1 MTGFILVFLFLVW
14 HSVVYPGIELNDQA
28 TVMTTLAVIL
38 SGIDLFM
45 RLNGK

>member
-1 MTGFILVFLFLVW
+1 MTGFILVFLFLAW
-14 HSVVYPGIELNDQA
+14 HWTIYPGIELNDQA